1 MKIYYIAAVILIL
14 WCLPLQAA
22 GKQVPVKRGIVLAPQ
37 ETQLITIESR
47 DDLKLRWRVVQEQKC
62 VMNCIEVTDKSGGFE
77 YKIATDLGAFLKFK
91 PVHGLIKMELKNNA
105 GHSIT
110 VDVFRMEE

>member
-1 MKIYYIAAVILIL
+1 MNIKFIGALILIL
-14 WCLPLQAA
+14 WCLPLYAA
-22 GKQVPVKRGIVLAPQ
+22 GKQIPVERGIVLDPQ
-37 ETQLITIESR
+37 QTHLITIESR

-62 VMNCIEVTDKSGGFE
+62 AMNCIEVTDKSGGFE

-110 VDVFRMEE
+110 VDVFRLEE